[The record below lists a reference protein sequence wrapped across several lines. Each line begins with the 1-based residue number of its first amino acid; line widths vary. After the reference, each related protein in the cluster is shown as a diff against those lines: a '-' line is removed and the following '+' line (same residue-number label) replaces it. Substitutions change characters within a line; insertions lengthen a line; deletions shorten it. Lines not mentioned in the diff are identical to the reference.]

1 MSRWVALIEGSAPV
15 YGDAREALARDLQR
29 ARLWGACY
37 DLRPVADAEVDEDL
51 AAELARWS
59 TGDVLALSVAV
70 LTARL
75 PSLTDAEVLA
85 AYHGE
90 TRGKGRSGA
99 LDAIATEIRRRG
111 L

>member
-1 MSRWVALIEGSAPV
+1 MTWVLLYRDRPPI
-15 YGDAREALARDLQR
+15 YGEHADLKRAMVADLQ
-29 ARLWGACY
+29 AVAG
-37 DLRPVADAEVDEDL
+37 LRPLADAEVDEDL

-59 TGDVLALSVAV
+59 TGNALALSVAV

-75 PSLTDAEVLA
+75 PSLTDAEVRA
-85 AYHGE
+85 ALDGE
-90 TRGKGRSGA
+90 ARGKGRSGA